1 MKKNKKNE
9 NNFKNIINKNFNAT
23 IISSIVTV
31 ILGVLLFFQAENTLK
46 TISYIIGIF
55 LLVAGIATLI
65 KVIVDKQERIYLNT
79 SFIMGIFGA
88 IIGFV
93 LLINPTLLTSIL
105 PFCIGV
111 WMIISGAMKVQTA
124 LALKDANDKTWTKVM
139 IFAIVVL
146 VLGLLLIINPF
157 GSVVIVTK
165 IIGICLVIYSIA
177 DIVGTSMLKKEVKD
191 TVKIIE
197 GEVEEES

>member
-157 GSVVIVTK
+157 GSAVIVTK

-177 DIVGTSMLKKEVKD
+177 DIVGTSMLKKKVKD

>member
-157 GSVVIVTK
+157 GSAVIVTK

>member
-1 MKKNKKNE
+1 MKKNKKNQ
-9 NNFKNIINKNFNAT
+9 NNLKNIINKNFNAT

-157 GSVVIVTK
+157 GSAVIVTK

>member
-23 IISSIVTV
+23 IISSIVTI

-124 LALKDANDKTWTKVM
+124 LALKDANDKTWTKLM

-157 GSVVIVTK
+157 GSAVIVTK

>member
-1 MKKNKKNE
+1 MEKNKDTFRSVVK
-9 NNFKNIINKNFNAT
+9 KNFNAT
-23 IISSIVTV
+23 IISSIVT
-31 ILGVLLFFQAENTLK
+31 IFLGILLFLQAENTLK

-55 LLVAGIATLI
+55 LLVAGIATII
-65 KVIVDKQERIYLNT
+65 KVVLDKDVRIYFNT
-79 SFIMGIFGA
+79 SFMIGIFCS

-111 WMIISGAMKVQTA
+111 WMIISGTMKIQTS
-124 LALKDANDKTWTKVM
+124 LALKDVGDKAWTK
-139 IFAIVVL
+139 ILTFAIVVF

-157 GSVVIVTK
+157 GGAVIVTK

-177 DIVGTSMLKKEVKD
+177 DIVGTIMLKKEVKD
-191 TVKIIE
+191 TIKIIDA
-197 GEVEEES
+197 EE

>member
-65 KVIVDKQERIYLNT
+65 KVIVDKKK
-79 SFIMGIFGA
+79 G
-88 IIGFV
+88 
-93 LLINPTLLTSIL
+93 
-105 PFCIGV
+105 
-111 WMIISGAMKVQTA
+111 
-124 LALKDANDKTWTKVM
+124 
-139 IFAIVVL
+139 
-146 VLGLLLIINPF
+146 
-157 GSVVIVTK
+157 
-165 IIGICLVIYSIA
+165 
-177 DIVGTSMLKKEVKD
+177 KKE
-191 TVKIIE
+191 E
-197 GEVEEES
+197 

>member
-1 MKKNKKNE
+1 MRKNKKNE

-23 IISSIVTV
+23 IISSIVTI

-111 WMIISGAMKVQTA
+111 WMIISGAMKVQTS
-124 LALKDANDKTWTKVM
+124 LALRDTNDKTWTKLM

-157 GSVVIVTK
+157 GSAVIVTK

>member
-79 SFIMGIFGA
+79 SFIMGIFGS

-157 GSVVIVTK
+157 GSAVIVTK

>member
-23 IISSIVTV
+23 IISSIVPI

-124 LALKDANDKTWTKVM
+124 LALKDANDKTWTKLM

-157 GSVVIVTK
+157 GSAVIVTK